1 MSQCLRNLTTA
12 ISAITTSCINL
23 WHVAQN
29 SPFFRYCHVVVLKV
43 VIAVAAAVAAA
54 EAPYSGE
61 LRTQQLKSHLV
72 RTQSLNALPLKPAV
86 GRYIAIHGTFTA
98 WNFFLAYFYP
108 SGPFTYIFP
117 KSLPISPNTYV
128 NLQDT
133 QEPCVTQANT
143 WLTQDTQE
151 PCVTQANTGYTGT
164 MCYTIHRNHVLHDT
178 QEPCV
183 TRYTGTMC
191 YTG

>member
-29 SPFFRYCHVVVLKV
+29 SPFLRYCHVVVLKV
-43 VIAVAAAVAAA
+43 VIAIAAA

-128 NLQDT
+128 IL
-133 QEPCVTQANT
+133 
-143 WLTQDTQE
+143 
-151 PCVTQANTGYTGT
+151 
-164 MCYTIHRNHVLHDT
+164 RDT

-191 YTG
+191 YTIHRNHVLHRLTHASCVSRRIK